1 MMLVLASL
9 AASTFLIAVALAAY
23 HGGRRHGR
31 VTLPASL
38 INELRDHK
46 LHCICEPPERVALE
60 IALLCDAE
68 GAGSRFSR

>member
-1 MMLVLASL
+1 MMLVLTSL
-9 AASTFLIAVALAAY
+9 AAVIFLIAVAFAAY

-38 INELRDHK
+38 ITELREHK
-46 LHCICEPPERVALE
+46 LQCIGEPPERVTLE

-68 GAGSRFSR
+68 GAANRLSR

>member
-1 MMLVLASL
+1 MMLVMTSL
-9 AASTFLIAVALAAY
+9 AALGFLSAVALAAY

-38 INELRDHK
+38 VAELREHK
-46 LHCICEPPERVALE
+46 LQCIGEPPERVTLE

-68 GAGSRFSR
+68 RAGTRVSR

>member
-1 MMLVLASL
+1 MLVLTSL

-38 INELRDHK
+38 ITELREHK
-46 LHCICEPPERVALE
+46 LHCIGEPPERVTLE

-68 GAGSRFSR
+68 GAGARLSR